1 MSSSADFCVDKIKA
15 LKLLHCCS
23 VAYCVQE
30 RDFLIAFVFMLIACA
45 CAKPKPDIFY
55 SSPVVTAPLAASV
68 YSPYAYGAYSAY
80 PSYYSAY
87 SPYYAS
93 AYSAYASPYIL

>member
-1 MSSSADFCVDKIKA
+1 MVSVFVYRSN
-15 LKLLHCCS
+15 KLNNKPTINMFK
-23 VAYCVQE
+23 V
-30 RDFLIAFVFMLIACA
+30 IAFVFMLIACA